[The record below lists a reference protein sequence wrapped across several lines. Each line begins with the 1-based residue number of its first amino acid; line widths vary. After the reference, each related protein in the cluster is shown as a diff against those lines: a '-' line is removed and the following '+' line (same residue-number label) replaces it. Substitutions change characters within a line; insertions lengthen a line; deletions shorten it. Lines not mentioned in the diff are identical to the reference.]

1 MCKHPFS
8 DKPVSYD
15 ANYYSSVSLLTALLA
30 RSLLTQLEE
39 VEEPGGFTELRLDAQ
54 FLKARHE
61 LCAVYRVYTMGSKVN
76 KTLTLTWGP
85 ETRLYRTFFMVIN
98 KLPTD
103 KLA

>member
-1 MCKHPFS
+1 
-8 DKPVSYD
+8 
-15 ANYYSSVSLLTALLA
+15 
-30 RSLLTQLEE
+30 
-39 VEEPGGFTELRLDAQ
+39 
-54 FLKARHE
+54 
-61 LCAVYRVYTMGSKVN
+61 MGSKVN